1 MSYKP
6 KKGSLRDRICTWMAA
21 QPKQFEGV
29 TMEEVTKH
37 FGAYRYGTVR
47 DSVFQLKYLKALV
60 EDDGVYQLSDKVRPH
75 YGIEVEQVEPA
86 QIEVSVRMFKDWT
99 GKHDPKN
106 ALRREQIRENMSF
119 INGSSGFQV
128 LGYRT

>member
-6 KKGSLRDRICTWMAA
+6 KKGSLRDRICTWIAA
-21 QPKQFEGV
+21 QPKNFEGV

-60 EDDGVYQLSDKVRPH
+60 EDDGVYQLSDNVKPH
-75 YGIEVEQVEPA
+75 YGIEVEQFEPVEA
-86 QIEVSVRMFKDWT
+86 EVPVRTFKQWT
-99 GKHDPKN
+99 GKYDPKN
-106 ALRREQIRENMSF
+106 ALRREPIREDVRF
-119 INGSSGFQV
+119 LNGSSGFAYGFR
-128 LGYRT
+128 L

>member
-6 KKGSLRDRICTWMAA
+6 KKGSLRDRICTWIAA
-21 QPKQFEGV
+21 QPKNFEGV

-60 EDDGVYQLSDKVRPH
+60 EDDGVYQLSNKLKPH
-75 YGIEVEQVEPA
+75 YGIYVAPVIAQEPEA
-86 QIEVSVRMFKDWT
+86 PVRTFKDWT
-99 GKHDPKN
+99 GKYSFVN
-106 ALRREQIRENMSF
+106 ALRREPIREDVSF
-119 INGSSGFQV
+119 LNGSSGFQT
-128 LGYRT
+128 LGYRA